1 MATAMLKFAI
11 SIAASAALSG
21 LIAAPAQAQSTSSG
35 AIIVYGNDPCPR
47 AADDEVVVCRTLPE
61 EQRYRI
67 PEVYRPVGTRQQ
79 SQSWSARSRA
89 MTSVGA
95 TGTNT
100 CSPVG
105 PGGWTGCLQQQVRQA
120 NEELKEDVATETA
133 PTR

>member
-1 MATAMLKFAI
+1 MLKFAL
-11 SIAASAALSG
+11 STAASAALSG
-21 LIAAPAQAQSTSSG
+21 LIAVPAQAQSNSRG
-35 AIIVYGNDPCPR
+35 EIIVYGEDPCPR
-47 AADDEVVVCRTLPE
+47 AADDEVVVCRRLPA

-89 MTSVGA
+89 MTTIGA

-105 PGGWTGCLQQQVRQA
+105 PGGWTGCLQQEVRQA
-120 NEELKEDVATETA
+120 AEERREDVATEAA
-133 PTR
+133 PTK